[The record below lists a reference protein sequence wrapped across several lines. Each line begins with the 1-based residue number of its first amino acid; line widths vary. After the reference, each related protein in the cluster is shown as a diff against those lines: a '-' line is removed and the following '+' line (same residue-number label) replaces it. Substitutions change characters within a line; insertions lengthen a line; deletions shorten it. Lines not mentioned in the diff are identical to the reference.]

1 MNLIPK
7 KPLWRLLLAGAII
20 LVALF
25 FVLRPKGTKATGTT
39 FAARRGP
46 LQIAVL
52 EGGSVEALES
62 QEIRSQIK
70 GYQGTKIL
78 SIVEEGYLVTEDDI
92 KNGKVLVELDS
103 SDLRER
109 LTTQE
114 IQFQSTLS
122 GFIEA
127 RQAYD
132 IQLNQN
138 RSDLKDAEQKSRF
151 ARMDVEKFMGVTLA
165 QQIFD
170 KLGLKETPFTNEV
183 DMAAL
188 EAAALQTSQDTSS
201 SWSVRLMNTNQA
213 GAPGVNPG
221 GQQPSAARMQ
231 RSDAPQTN
239 GAPAG
244 ETGERP
250 RQRRPRPE
258 GAGAPPQGGMP
269 PATNAPIALLSAKP
283 DVAPAP
289 AKAPTKILL
298 SDPDTGQK
306 LDFSQYAKEELL
318 GDGSARQQL
327 RKLQDDLLVAT
338 QEMSV
343 AQIHLQGTK
352 RLLANNFVTK
362 NEYDS
367 ELLTIRRNEIKVQSA
382 QTALDLFI
390 KYEFVKSAE
399 EFVSKY
405 DETLRL
411 LDRARKE
418 AISKLAQARARLKSA
433 EGRYRIEVEQ
443 RQELAD
449 QFSNCVIRAL
459 RPGLVVYGGSDE
471 RRFFGGE
478 EQIREGATVRERQSI
493 ITIPDM
499 THMAVKVRIHE
510 SHIKKVSKGL
520 KARITVDAFPDI
532 KLEGEVIK
540 VGVLP
545 DSQNR
550 WMNPDMKV
558 YLTSVGV
565 NGVYDWI
572 KPGMSAKV
580 EILVR
585 ELPDVVYVPIQA
597 VSSVKGKQV
606 CFVAHTGGADQREVE
621 VGEFNDEF
629 IEIKKGL
636 KEGDKVLL
644 RAPEGVETDVIAG
657 GIAGP
662 SEVAPDKKSG
672 NNDSSRPALPA
683 GGSESRRQT
692 QAPDAKPK

>member
-7 KPLWRLLLAGAII
+7 KPLWRLILLAAII
-20 LVALF
+20 LAALF
-25 FVLRPKGTKATGTT
+25 LLFRPKGGKATGTT

-46 LQIAVL
+46 LQISVL
-52 EGGSVEALES
+52 EGGSIEAMES

-78 SIVEEGYLVTEDDI
+78 SIVEEGYLVTEEDI

-103 SDLRER
+103 SELRER

-127 RQAYD
+127 RQAYE

-138 RSDLKDAEQKSRF
+138 RSDLKAAEQKARF

-183 DMAAL
+183 DLAEL
-188 EAAALQTSQDTSS
+188 EATALQTSQDSS
-201 SWSVRLMNTNQA
+201 NSWSVRLVNTNRSGMAAPGMSQGGPQ
-213 GAPGVNPG
+213 GAPP
-221 GQQPSAARMQ
+221 RFQ
-231 RSDAPQTN
+231 RGDASQTN
-239 GAPAG
+239 AAAG
-244 ETGERP
+244 GEAAERP

-258 GAGAPPQGGMP
+258 GANPPGGMP
-269 PATNAPIALLSAKP
+269 PSTNAPIQLLSAQPDAAQVPGKP
-283 DVAPAP
+283 S
-289 AKAPTKILL
+289 TKILL
-298 SDPDTGQK
+298 SDPETGQQ

-338 QEMSV
+338 QELSV

-367 ELLTIRRNEIKVQSA
+367 ELLTIRRNEIKVQSG
-382 QTALDLFI
+382 QTALDLYI

-405 DETLRL
+405 DESLRL

-418 AISKLAQARARLKSA
+418 AVSKLAQARARLKSA

-443 RQELAD
+443 RQELAE

-499 THMAVKVRIHE
+499 TRMAVKVRIHE
-510 SHIKKVSKGL
+510 SHIKKVGKGL
-520 KARITVDAFPDI
+520 KARITVDAFPDT
-532 KLEGEVIK
+532 KLDGDVIK

-558 YLTSVGV
+558 YLTSVGI

-580 EILVR
+580 EILVK
-585 ELPDVVYVPIQA
+585 ELTNVVYVPIQA

-606 CFVAHTGGADQREVE
+606 CFVTRTGGVDQRDVE
-621 VGEFNDEF
+621 VGDFNDEF
-629 IEIKKGL
+629 IEIKSGL

-644 RAPEGVETDVIAG
+644 RPPEGVETDVIAG
-657 GIAGP
+657 GVAGP
-662 SEVAPDKKSG
+662 SEAGPDTKAG
-672 NNDSSRPALPA
+672 NNGSAQPARPSGA
-683 GGSESRRQT
+683 ERQRKT
-692 QAPDAKPK
+692 ETPGAKTK